1 MSRAEALAAEL
12 EGSYTTFATYLESL
26 SPDQWRTPAANHP
39 QIAAG
44 EDERRL
50 VGVIAHHVGETVPM
64 FAERARRIATGEP
77 LDPISLAEMDAAN
90 ARHAAVHTNPDQ
102 AETIAMLRDNV
113 ERASEMIRE
122 LSDDDLDRPGAG
134 ELSSWTAEH
143 LIRRVL
149 IGHATWHEGSIRATL
164 EGLSEGVGAPQPAR

>member
-1 MSRAEALAAEL
+1 MSRAEALAADL
-12 EGSYTTFATYLESL
+12 ESSYTTFATYLESL

-77 LDPISLAEMDAAN
+77 LDPMSLAEMDAAN

-102 AETIAMLRDNV
+102 TETVAMLRDNV

-134 ELSSWTAEH
+134 ELSSWTAEQ

-164 EGLSEGVGAPQPAR
+164 EESSEGVEAPHGAR